1 MSVVNIGDVIATLI
15 VLLFAILIVTLV
27 FVVIKRLIVSSKENK
42 NINRK
47 LDTIMEKLDQQNKR

>member
-27 FVVIKRLIVSSKENK
+27 VLVIKRLTVSSKEK
-42 NINRK
+42 KMINRK
-47 LDTIMEKLDQQNKR
+47 LDTILEKLDEQKKR